1 MESIKKT
8 KLKDFT
14 FISGDGFKMYETNF
28 FSKSHPQSEDEGM
41 VLGVTEVHVSE
52 SSEGGTTN
60 DLFSGF

>member
-28 FSKSHPQSEDEGM
+28 FQKVIPNQRMRGM